1 MSYVRVS
8 ILGSAPSGEVWSI
21 NPTFDPTGEFPG
33 GVNQTLLDEAADAI
47 AALTPGTQLKN
58 MLSTA
63 LSVTGARVEVRDDA
77 TDGLL
82 AISVQQTEPP
92 QVGTGSPLRGTGSA
106 LVFSL
111 RTNTPGGSGRGRLYW
126 PAVGM
131 AVETTTRFSS
141 ANTLVA
147 LNQMATYLH
156 EMENALATAF
166 DTIGFDLA
174 VRSRSTHTTPHVN
187 KLGVGNIIDSQ
198 RRRRDKMLED
208 YQNIAF

>member
-47 AALTPGTQLKN
+47 AALNPGTQLTN
-58 MLSTA
+58 MMSVA
-63 LSVTGARVEVRDDA
+63 LTVTGARLEVRDDV
-77 TDGLL
+77 TNGLIG
-82 AISVQQTEPP
+82 ISVQQRD
-92 QVGTGSPLRGTGSA
+92 VAWAGTGSPLRGTSSA

-131 AVETTTRFSS
+131 PVENTTRFSS

-147 LNQMATYLH
+147 LNNMATYLH
-156 EMENALATAF
+156 AMEDALATAF

-174 VRSRSTHTTPHVN
+174 VRSRTTSSTPHVN